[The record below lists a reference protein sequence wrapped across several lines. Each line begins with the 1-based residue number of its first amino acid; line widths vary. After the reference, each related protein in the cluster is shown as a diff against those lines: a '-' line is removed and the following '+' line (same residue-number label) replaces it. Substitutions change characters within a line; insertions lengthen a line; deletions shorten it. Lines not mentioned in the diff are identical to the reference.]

1 MDRKLLALT
10 AEIAALQN
18 QIDDVSEEIKT
29 CSVKKEKYLIK
40 KEHQLREKEHQL
52 REKERLL
59 LLLKIDNRREV
70 AEFHRGKHK
79 NIVDGADIYNR
90 FVCWV

>member
-1 MDRKLLALT
+1 MDRKLLALA
-10 AEIAALQN
+10 AEIAAVQS

-40 KEHQLREKEHQL
+40 KEHQL

-90 FVCWV
+90 FVCWL

>member
-1 MDRKLLALT
+1 MDCKLLALT
-10 AEIAALQN
+10 AEIAAVQS

-40 KEHQLREKEHQL
+40 KEHQLRE
-52 REKERLL
+52 EKRLL

-90 FVCWV
+90 FVCWL

>member
-1 MDRKLLALT
+1 MDRKLLALA
-10 AEIAALQN
+10 AEIAAVQS

-29 CSVKKEKYLIK
+29 CSVKKEKY
-40 KEHQLREKEHQL
+40 QLREKEHQL
-52 REKERLL
+52 REEKRLL

-79 NIVDGADIYNR
+79 NIVDGDDIYN
-90 FVCWV
+90 CWV